1 MRLKKLIKK
10 AEENGQTVKH
20 SIGVLI
26 VDKRGNAVKYIEVNG
41 ITMIYPKDI
50 DNSTKKLIR
59 YTKLEERKKPI
70 NDGYGEWIPW
80 GDIDDNG
87 KVKITYI
94 RSLGTNYMKTSDYIK
109 RRLKGYIR
117 SIKK

>member
-10 AEENGQTVKH
+10 AEENGQRVEH
-20 SIGVLI
+20 SVGVLI
-26 VDKRGNAVKYIEVNG
+26 FDKHGNVVNYEEVKG
-41 ITMIYPKDI
+41 ITIIYPKDM
-50 DNSTKKLIR
+50 DKAVNELLK
-59 YTKLEERKKPI
+59 YTEFEERKKPI
-70 NDGYGEWIPW
+70 YDGYGEWIPF
-80 GDIDDNG
+80 GEIDDNE
-87 KVKITYI
+87 KVKIRYL